1 MIARVLCLLSCLFL
15 ASCAED
21 VLTTPKRKNLDS
33 VFHGGQVEKYFLSDL
48 PGWILFSEVGQCKK
62 NYPVRYLHFGNVGN
76 SYDMSYEELIQFQFG
91 LNQKF
96 QKYRKKNKESKI
108 LPKDQSF
115 YFYNIYD
122 QIRGGGRDFFVPKFN
137 TIHVYWVDPALNNAD
152 IFFRLKKLLKSK
164 TVDDGFPIF
173 VSTCLIVSELEE
185 FVAKNGWGN
194 LGAKSLGQ
202 SMFSP
207 FSKKLEKRPF
217 FALNL
222 SELMPNKK
230 IKLFMPK
237 EFQPKAFM
245 GKYKLRKY

>member
-96 QKYRKKNKESKI
+96 QNTARKIKRAR
-108 LPKDQSF
+108 F
-115 YFYNIYD
+115 YPRISHFIS
-122 QIRGGGRDFFVPKFN
+122 IIFMTKFVGGGRDFFVPKFN

-152 IFFRLKKLLKSK
+152 IFFRFKKV
-164 TVDDGFPIF
+164 TQV
-173 VSTCLIVSELEE
+173 
-185 FVAKNGWGN
+185 KNG
-194 LGAKSLGQ
+194 
-202 SMFSP
+202 
-207 FSKKLEKRPF
+207 R
-217 FALNL
+217 
-222 SELMPNKK
+222 
-230 IKLFMPK
+230 
-237 EFQPKAFM
+237 
-245 GKYKLRKY
+245 